1 VFVRGHEAGSLRCT
15 LPYAVQAPS
24 SLQLPL
30 PKLIMSADKDF
41 IDIVDVALSEHI
53 TKLATTKPT
62 TVPQP
67 HTTGPAVAVAVAAVQ
82 IPPPKEFDFFPDILQ
97 VMHFC

>member
-1 VFVRGHEAGSLRCT
+1 VFVRGYEAGSLRCT

-62 TVPQP
+62 TVPQA
-67 HTTGPAVAVAVAAVQ
+67 HTPGPAVAVAAVP
-82 IPPPKEFDFFPDILQ
+82 IPPPKEFDFFPDILK